1 MAVDGNGL
9 NYRLFAYQAKIAFFA
24 IKWVVP
30 GLERENHEVWIIK
43 KSTIVRYL

>member
-1 MAVDGNGL
+1 MAIDGNGL

-24 IKWVVP
+24 IKRVVS

-43 KSTIVRYL
+43 MSTIVRYL